1 MTFNVCYLTGVCHT
15 VYWRENC

>member
-15 VYWRENC
+15 VYWSENC